1 MDMTSLKGF
10 MTVNFKKY
18 RYVLLVVLA
27 GFILM
32 SVPETEADET
42 TPTEQ
47 EDAAPQLQESLEEIL
62 SLIQGAGR
70 VEVLLTQESG
80 EEILYQTDDNKSSDS
95 LRRDTVMVSNASR
108 EEAGLVKRVDPPIY
122 RGAIVVCQGADNAS
136 VRLSVVE
143 AVKSVTGLTAD
154 RITVLKM
161 K

>member
-80 EEILYQTDDNKSSDS
+80 EEILYQMDDNKSSDS